1 MFPVLCSLEGR
12 RHQFMEKFKVLGFG
26 HVGISVLDV
35 EKSRK
40 FYEDMLG
47 FRVVWENFNNGSL
60 LFIGNQS
67 CVIEFIDAER
77 NRVDGINGAINHLSI
92 LVDDI
97 EVAVSELKS
106 KGIEFERE
114 ITLDPNLYPN
124 GEKFAIFR
132 GPDGERLQLE
142 QIL

>member
-1 MFPVLCSLEGR
+1 
-12 RHQFMEKFKVLGFG
+12 MEKFKVLGFG
-26 HVGISVLDV
+26 HVGISVRDV

-40 FYEDMLG
+40 FYENILG
-47 FRVVWENFNNGSL
+47 FRTVWERYNEKGDLEL
-60 LFIGNQS
+60 LFIGNKS
-67 CVIEFIDAER
+67 CVIEFLDAER
-77 NRVDGINGAINHLSI
+77 DRVDGLNGPINHLSI

-97 EVAVSELKS
+97 EAAVAELKS
-106 KGIEFERE
+106 KGIVFEMD
-114 ITLDPNLYPN
+114 ITLDANLYPN

>member
-1 MFPVLCSLEGR
+1 
-12 RHQFMEKFKVLGFG
+12 MEKFNVLGFG
-26 HVGISVLDV
+26 HVGLSVRDV
-35 EKSRK
+35 EVSRK

-47 FRVVWENFNNGSL
+47 FSVVWEHFNEDGSRSL
-60 LFIGNQS
+60 LFMGNQS
-67 CVIEFIDAER
+67 CVIEFLDAKHD
-77 NRVDGINGAINHLSI
+77 RVDGLNGPINHLSI

-97 EVAVSELKS
+97 EAAVAELKS
-106 KGIEFERE
+106 KGIVFELD
-114 ITLDPNLYPN
+114 ITLDPNLYQN

>member
-1 MFPVLCSLEGR
+1 
-12 RHQFMEKFKVLGFG
+12 MEKFKVLGFG
-26 HVGISVLDV
+26 HVGISVRDV
-35 EKSRK
+35 EESRK
-40 FYEDMLG
+40 FYENILG
-47 FRVVWENFNNGSL
+47 FRTVWEHYENGSL

-77 NRVDGINGAINHLSI
+77 NKVDGLNGPVNHLSI

-97 EVAVSELKS
+97 EAAVAELKS
-106 KGIEFERE
+106 KGIVFEID
-114 ITLDPNLYPN
+114 ITLDSNLYPN

-132 GPDGERLQLE
+132 GLDGERLQLE